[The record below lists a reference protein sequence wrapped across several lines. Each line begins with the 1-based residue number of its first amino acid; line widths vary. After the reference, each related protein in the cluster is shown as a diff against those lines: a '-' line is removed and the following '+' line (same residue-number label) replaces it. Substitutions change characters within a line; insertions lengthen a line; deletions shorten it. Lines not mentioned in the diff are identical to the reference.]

1 MIQYP
6 PSVHQIGTL
15 GALPCALAMH
25 GDGKSPL
32 TKSLSNDDNTIVAFC
47 FRPNLVEEDL
57 QGPLARFL
65 YLGDEVVAKKVPL
78 GILVAIANEFMVF
91 GQGPDDGSCKAV
103 TEDRSMPDEHL
114 VGEICVRYHYK

>member
-1 MIQYP
+1 M
-6 PSVHQIGTL
+6 GTL
-15 GALPCALAMH
+15 GALPCVLAMH

-32 TKSLSNDDNTIVAFC
+32 TKSLSDDDDAIVAFC
-47 FRPNLVEEDL
+47 FRSNLVVEDL

-65 YLGDEVVAKKVPL
+65 HLGDEVVTKKVPP

-103 TEDRSMPDEHL
+103 TENRSMPDEHL
-114 VGEICVRYHYK
+114 VGKIWVRYHDK